1 MPKVA
6 SSRLKFK
13 NEEEARKLRREKKH
27 AAKAQ
32 RRAERAREFV
42 NSTAA
47 ERREA
52 RLSGADASFF
62 TAHDSSDDG
71 RVPWHRARKPDSAE
85 FVSLWDDV
93 DEDEMVY
100 DLRQA
105 QWARTSAEQAE
116 EDAVFESYD
125 AWASRIAAE
134 MRRKSGRQAGEDA
147 KERRHKSAICKKSET
162 KTAASLLQEEAARKQ
177 KSLQRDRLHYRTAWS
192 ALCNAK
198 GTGTGTLGVKDVPVP
213 VESGQAVTR
222 ESVLSFFFAG
232 CDFTVEEK
240 RKMLRDSLLLW
251 HPDKFAKRK
260 PLFREDVWEKV
271 TLLVNSVSQALNA
284 IYADL

>member
-1 MPKVA
+1 MPKAA
-6 SSRLKFK
+6 SSRLRFK
-13 NEEEARKLRREKKH
+13 NEEEARKLRRERKH

-32 RRAERAREFV
+32 RRAEKAREFV
-42 NSTAA
+42 NSTA
-47 ERREA
+47 ERQETPS
-52 RLSGADASFF
+52 LSATAGTFF
-62 TAHDSSDDG
+62 TTHDSSDDG
-71 RVPWHRARKPDSAE
+71 GVPWHRARKPDSAE

-100 DLRQA
+100 DSRQA

-134 MRRKSGRQAGEDA
+134 MRRKGGRQTDEGVED
-147 KERRHKSAICKKSET
+147 RRQKFSKLKDSET
-162 KTAASLLQEEAARKQ
+162 KTAASFLQEEAARKQ
-177 KSLQRDRLHYRTAWS
+177 KSLQRDRLAYRTAWS
-192 ALCNAK
+192 ALSNAK
-198 GTGTGTLGVKDVPVP
+198 GTATLGVKDVPVP
-213 VESGQAVTR
+213 VESGQTVAR
-222 ESVLSFFFAG
+222 ESVFSFFFAG
-232 CDFTVEEK
+232 CDFSVEEK

-260 PLFREDVWEKV
+260 PLFRADVWDKV
-271 TLLVNSVSQALNA
+271 TLLVNNVSQALNA